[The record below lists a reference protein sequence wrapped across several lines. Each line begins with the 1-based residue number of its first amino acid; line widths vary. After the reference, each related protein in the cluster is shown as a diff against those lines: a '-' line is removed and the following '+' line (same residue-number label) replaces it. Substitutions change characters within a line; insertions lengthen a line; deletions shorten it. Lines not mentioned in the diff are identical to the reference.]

1 MLEEGRS
8 WLGGRED
15 DGGLGWPA
23 LSSAYGPLSSTTTA
37 GTTHQLLSR
46 HQEGKMEEGTKRLER
61 EVSSSTVRRVQTIL
75 EITSPKP
82 LIAQS
87 RTEAQN
93 VQFHQPNKEAEFPWH
108 NMPGEVHTL
117 YPGCSSENLPWLR
130 LRAWTQYLCSD
141 LALKPASE
149 VLHTI
154 PLLLIC
160 APFWS
165 DLSWLLKGR
174 NSFSHTQTDT
184 QKLSWMFCAYV

>member
-1 MLEEGRS
+1 MGKQNRGGGGWPGLWVVAGPGLLGAAGSERS
-8 WLGGRED
+8 KVAGGPERRLPPAPVLLVANAVVGIPLGGRED

-93 VQFHQPNKEAEFPWH
+93 VQFHQPNKEAEFP
-108 NMPGEVHTL
+108 
-117 YPGCSSENLPWLR
+117 
-130 LRAWTQYLCSD
+130 
-141 LALKPASE
+141 
-149 VLHTI
+149 
-154 PLLLIC
+154 
-160 APFWS
+160 
-165 DLSWLLKGR
+165 
-174 NSFSHTQTDT
+174 
-184 QKLSWMFCAYV
+184 